1 MNIRA
6 TQDAA
11 DDLESIK
18 ARVARD
24 DAGAAERIVEQ
35 IRATIRKLGKL
46 PRLGHDGILRAQTV
60 SVCAISD
67 IATAFSCCPFTRQA
81 TWRNSCR

>member
-35 IRATIRKLGKL
+35 IWASYRTWG
-46 PRLGHDGILRAQTV
+46 T
-60 SVCAISD
+60 
-67 IATAFSCCPFTRQA
+67 TAF
-81 TWRNSCR
+81 